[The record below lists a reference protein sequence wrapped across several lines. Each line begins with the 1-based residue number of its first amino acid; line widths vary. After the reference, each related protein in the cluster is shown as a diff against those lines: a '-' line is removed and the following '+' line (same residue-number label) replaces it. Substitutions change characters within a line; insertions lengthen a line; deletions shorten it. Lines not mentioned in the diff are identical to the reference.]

1 MGGYNQGQNE
11 EIDKAIELWPKICE
25 LIKQDY
31 RIKPDFNECKK
42 ILKIAEILNCK
53 IITTEK
59 DFLRIKHEKINKIKS
74 VKSKLEIIDEDNFI
88 KKILEI

>member
-31 RIKPDFNECKK
+31 RTKK
-42 ILKIAEILNCK
+42 ILMN
-53 IITTEK
+53 
-59 DFLRIKHEKINKIKS
+59 
-74 VKSKLEIIDEDNFI
+74 VKKLLKNF
-88 KKILEI
+88 